1 MFTCDYTHPSR
12 TAPGSSQLKRA
23 NNAFGPSSVEL
34 DGRKLVDF
42 LYYLFEYSKQVNSDQ
57 YFKDDEGE
65 YTLQKD
71 WRNFFEGSMPFQ
83 LARISKYRVEE
94 LSVKFDKAKQTF
106 DHQPTPTNLNLLID
120 FTFEYAILPLQKWVM
135 AIHRNERKLSE
146 LSGIPPNELNQNV
159 DFKQRLISLIK
170 AHLLEPLKKF
180 IKSTNL
186 STQWYCTSKPNFLP
200 FINQNVWGLQLAH
213 LYKGEAKAPE
223 LSTLASDLTAI
234 FGQFMSVIK
243 QLRSLAPEYISQ
255 SLLPLEEA
263 YQKYHEPHLG
273 LLFSFLE
280 LFKYFQG
287 DLNKLTEKHLDF
299 FYRQVLKI
307 KSRPHRPDHAH
318 LVLEI
323 AKHLDEHLLA
333 SGTLFKDGKDANG
346 SDVFFKLKDEIIID
360 KARVE
365 SLRTLYLNQN
375 QIEGETSK
383 KTIIEGLYMAKP
395 ANSADGQGLAFP
407 KGQTPNWSTL
417 GSKESKINAPGK
429 TIAAAHPHARIGLVL
444 GSPVLFLQEGKREI
458 NLKICCRWKNDGC
471 EKSVQFFQSFKDALQ
486 KALKAPYLSLTANSL
501 NKLSNIFASDKIEL
515 FIEQVKRQSN
525 YSDLCDHLNL
535 SKNESILL
543 KSFLNQDDLTDLKS
557 KESSDPAGFLKT
569 KAWQR
574 IICKLT
580 NLSSGPASAHL
591 ARLLAQQDPYVFGY
605 DIEKCLNV
613 NLEPSCDPIFDECEK
628 EIVKKCLELEAEGYC
643 LLDVEAHD
651 CLSDG
656 KGDQKMNAKK
666 RLHSLFPS
674 LFPDGD
680 RKRYLPAFLNIERLT
695 KKLKNGILEECEA
708 KELYEILESL
718 ICRNIF
724 DVSVTG
730 PESWYKPQRVKT
742 TISNTSGC
750 DVEFQITITLD
761 EEEPPVL
768 CYNEETYEEKFK
780 LEQPTPL
787 LKIELNNELKLS
799 CDAGLKIDESAVN
812 NDKEQC
818 CCLDRNIDENCSA
831 SLYHYFR
838 CLEIRDT
845 NIDVKVCGVKE
856 HILLQNEEGLLDPN
870 SPFTPFGVRPVI
882 VDSSRKIN
890 PPEQDE
896 SQTNVEPGCPDPPLQ
911 PSLNLSGPCFYLA
924 SKEILG
930 KCWKEI
936 CIHLNWKDKPSNI
949 EEYYAAYDPSLK
961 EEDFELNISLL
972 EKGHWQGELPKSRKE
987 IHVCC
992 PVEGYLED
1000 EDNPNTEINGI
1011 TKKHNRELFQEL
1023 GNGCACS
1030 CPKDLAPA
1038 SSPFPFEQTI
1048 KIESQYFKFE
1058 KPHKKNVCSPLE
1070 QYKSNSRDGFL
1081 RLCLENQDFFHN
1093 KYAITLAKQLM
1104 SLTTVLPDAIF
1115 KIDELREDLGDNQFS
1130 TEELMNAIE
1139 VYLQKESLKSQ
1150 NDVLNLLDNFI
1161 SSLNVLIDF
1170 PGEDNDLVTLGEIK
1184 NDLGVLKGSVGA
1196 EFTDGLKTNI
1206 ANIFKKIQDAFD
1218 KGDAFPI
1225 PNEPWTPTIK
1235 NLSLDYS
1242 ACAGTDDINLI
1253 HLYPYPG
1260 TYKHEF
1266 IDSNP
1271 SLLPYYDDEGT
1282 LFIGLRD
1289 LRPAAELNLFFQLA
1303 EATADS
1309 ELDRAIVN
1317 WHYLSNNI
1325 WQPLREGFEIISDG
1339 TNGLTVSGIVKIAIP
1354 SGISRFPNTVMP
1366 NDLHWIKASVSESDH
1381 GVGCSSDPGQSK
1393 PGKVKA
1399 ICDTIAIHTQAANVT
1414 FVPNALNDLNRLDVA
1429 LAPGSI
1435 AKMVQPEAA
1444 VKKITQPYAG
1454 FGGRTPEAG
1463 DMFYQR
1469 VSEHLRHKGRAIAS
1483 FDYESLVLDAFPEI
1497 FKVKCIN
1504 HDFGLSARQYRLDM
1518 ELAPG
1523 FVVLAVIP
1531 DLTKLKPGHGMEPMA
1546 PVSLLEKIK
1555 AFLKKRISPFVRLKV
1570 LNSRF
1575 EKVGINATV
1584 KLRKGRNQAYYAS
1597 KLKEDL
1603 THFLAPW
1610 FITKDSDKL
1619 VFGQPV
1625 NHSEIIKFI
1634 ERLDYID
1641 FIGCLDLFAD
1651 PELGPCNE
1659 EASNSSSLKFVEP
1672 LTARSILTAGE
1683 ICVKILDHHCE
1694 KYCEEEDEQH
1704 LPGCQ
1709 NPFSPVCPEKPKE
1722 STPSVIV

>member
-1 MFTCDYTHPSR
+1 MFTCDYTHHALKS
-12 TAPGSSQLKRA
+12 PGSSQLKRL
-23 NNAFGPSSVEL
+23 NNAFGPAGLEI
-34 DGRKLVDF
+34 DGRKLADF
-42 LYYLFEYSKQVNSDQ
+42 LHYLYEYSKHVNLDQ
-57 YFKDDEGE
+57 HLKDAEGE
-65 YTLQKD
+65 YTLRRD
-71 WRNFFEGSMPFQ
+71 WHNFFEDSMPFL
-83 LARISKYRVEE
+83 LARISKYNVQQ
-94 LSVKFDKAKQTF
+94 LSNRYDRAKNTF
-106 DHQPTPTNLNLLID
+106 DNQPTPANLNLLID
-120 FTFEYAILPLQKWVM
+120 LSFESAILPLHQWLE
-135 AIHRNERKLSE
+135 AIIRDERRLSE
-146 LSGIPPNELNQNV
+146 LSGISTYELGQSSE
-159 DFKQRLISLIK
+159 FKQRIASLIK
-170 AHLLEPLKKF
+170 AHLLEPLKEF
-180 IKSTNL
+180 IKSSNL
-186 STQWYCTSKPNFLP
+186 STQWYCTTKPNFLP
-200 FINQNVWGLQLAH
+200 FANQAVWSLKLMD
-213 LYKGEAKAPE
+213 LYVGDPEAPKIM
-223 LSTLASDLTAI
+223 TLASEITTV
-234 FGQFMSVIK
+234 FGQFMSIIK
-243 QLRSLAPEYISQ
+243 QLNSLAPEYISQ

-263 YQKYHEPHLG
+263 YQKFHEPHLG

-280 LFKYFQG
+280 LFRYFQE

-299 FYRQVLKI
+299 FYRQVLRI
-307 KSRPHRPDHAH
+307 KSRPHHPDHAH

-323 AKHLDEHLLA
+323 AKHLDEHLIK
-333 SGTLFKDGKDANG
+333 SDTLFKNGKDTNG

-375 QIEGETSK
+375 QIEVEDDGVPSK
-383 KTIIEGLYMAKP
+383 KAIIEGLYLASP

-407 KGQTPNWSTL
+407 KDQTPNWSTL
-417 GSKESKINAPGK
+417 GSKMSKITAPGK
-429 TIAAAHPHARIGLVL
+429 TTAAAHPHARIGLVL

-458 NLKICCRWKNDGC
+458 TVDLDCSWRRGSDLSTKADVAKLADKITN
-471 EKSVQFFQSFKDALQ
+471 
-486 KALKAPYLSLTANSL
+486 ALKKPYLKLTNQSLEKL
-501 NKLSNIFASDKIEL
+501 EDILPPVRIDVLINKVQEKDSYIE
-515 FIEQVKRQSN
+515 FRDAIITE
-525 YSDLCDHLNL
+525 
-535 SKNESILL
+535 
-543 KSFLNQDDLTDLKS
+543 LNQDETSILDSTITEDVYGKLKQEIQTSPTNYTNEGTWKKILTSL
-557 KESSDPAGFLKT
+557 G
-569 KAWQR
+569 
-574 IICKLT
+574 
-580 NLSSGPASAHL
+580 NLSTGAGYAFL
-591 ARLLAQQDPYVFGY
+591 GTLLSTESPFIFGY
-605 DIEKCLNV
+605 DTDECLNIKEDPSCEPLFSALEKNIV
-613 NLEPSCDPIFDECEK
+613 RKHLEPEGTEYCLLTAEAYDCLPTKGKEK
-628 EIVKKCLELEAEGYC
+628 LHEAFEYLFPEDDRKKCLPA
-643 LLDVEAHD
+643 LLSYLDLKTLINHD
-651 CLSDG
+651 DLTEHQVTCFFSNILCSSFFKINLTG
-656 KGDQKMNAKK
+656 KEDWFRPK
-666 RLHSLFPS
+666 R
-674 LFPDGD
+674 
-680 RKRYLPAFLNIERLT
+680 T
-695 KKLKNGILEECEA
+695 
-708 KELYEILESL
+708 
-718 ICRNIF
+718 
-724 DVSVTG
+724 
-730 PESWYKPQRVKT
+730 KT
-742 TISNTSGC
+742 TISESADGG
-750 DVEFQITITLD
+750 VRFQITITLD

-768 CYNEETYEEKFK
+768 CYDAEKYEEKFK
-780 LEQPTPL
+780 LDQATPL
-787 LKIELNNELKLS
+787 LKIELNDELRLS
-799 CDAGLKIDESAVN
+799 CDAGLKIDEYQVDTA
-812 NDKEQC
+812 DKKQC

-831 SLYHYFR
+831 SLYHYYR
-838 CLEIRDT
+838 CLEIIDT
-845 NIDVKVCGVKE
+845 HIDVKVCGVKE

-911 PSLNLSGPCFYLA
+911 PSLNLSGPCFYLG
-924 SKEILG
+924 SSEIFN
-930 KCWKEI
+930 KCWKDI

-972 EKGHWQGELPKSRKE
+972 KKGHWQGELPKSRKE
-987 IHVCC
+987 IDLCC
-992 PVEGYLED
+992 PEQGYLED

-1011 TKKHNRELFQEL
+1011 TKKHNRELFKEL

-1030 CPKDLAPA
+1030 CPKALAPA
-1038 SSPFPFEQTI
+1038 LSPFPFEQTI
-1048 KIESQYFKFE
+1048 KIESRYFEFE
-1058 KPHKKNVCSPLE
+1058 KPLKKNICAPQE
-1070 QYKSNSRDGFL
+1070 QFKANSRDGFL
-1081 RLCLENQDFFHN
+1081 KFCLENQDFFHN

-1161 SSLNVLIDF
+1161 SSLNVLINF
-1170 PGEDNDLVTLGEIK
+1170 PGEDDDLVTLGEIK
-1184 NDLGVLKGSVGA
+1184 NDLGGLKGSVGA

-1235 NLSLDYS
+1235 NLSIDYS
-1242 ACAGTDDINLI
+1242 ACAGKDDIDLI
-1253 HLYPYPG
+1253 HLYPFTG

-1266 IDSNP
+1266 IDANP
-1271 SLLPYYDDEGT
+1271 SLFPYYEDEGT
-1282 LFIGLRD
+1282 LFIGLQD
-1289 LRPAAELNLFFQLA
+1289 LRPSAELNILFQLA

-1325 WQPLREGFEIISDG
+1325 WQPLREGFEIILDG
-1339 TNGLTVSGIVKIAIP
+1339 TNGLTVSGIIKIAIP
-1354 SGISRFPNTVMP
+1354 SGISRSANTVMP
-1366 NDLHWIKASVSESDH
+1366 NDLHWIKASVSESDQ

-1399 ICDTIAIHTQAANVT
+1399 ICDTIAIHTQAAKVT
-1414 FVPNALNDLNRLDVA
+1414 FVPNALNDLNRLEVA

-1435 AKMVQPEAA
+1435 AKMVQPEAG
-1444 VKKITQPYAG
+1444 VKKIQQPYTG
-1454 FGGRTPEAG
+1454 FGGRVPETG

-1469 VSEHLRHKGRAIAS
+1469 VSEHLRHKGRAVAS

-1546 PVSLLEKIK
+1546 PISLLEKIK

-1570 LNSRF
+1570 LNPRF
-1575 EKVGINATV
+1575 EKVGVNVTV
-1584 KLRKGRNQAYYAS
+1584 KLRKGRNRAYYAS

-1603 THFLAPW
+1603 THLLAPW

-1651 PELGPCNE
+1651 PELGPCHK

-1694 KYCEEEDEQH
+1694 EYCKDRDKEEERQD
-1704 LPGCQ
+1704 CQ
-1709 NPFSPVCPEKPKE
+1709 SLFSPVCLDEPKKPATTE
-1722 STPSVIV
+1722 AT